1 MEEYRRLRRKKNLQ
15 LVSRVISYT
24 FLSLLVFIGLFLIT
38 YVVYNKMETRKGN
51 NPPLGL
57 YTIISPS
64 MTPNINV
71 YDVVFTM
78 KADINDLKKGD
89 IITFYSVNP
98 FFGGTPITHRIIEV
112 LNNEDET
119 KFVVKGDANQKEDEE
134 RVLSKNVLGKVLF
147 KIPQLGRIQF
157 FLASKGGWIIGI
169 MIPAL
174 AVISY
179 DIFKILRLILL
190 KSKLLDLENK
200 NGNI

>member
-15 LVSRVISYT
+15 LVSKVISYT

-112 LNNEDET
+112 LNNDDET